1 MCEFLTPTPKGQSPG
16 STAQFTRSRSPRRAQ
31 AFHCFPVSLAA
42 SGEVA
47 RLVQQRKL
55 AIPRIE
61 RQRKQIMMIPGAA
74 LKLQNALWNALQ
86 NTVHLKQP
94 LHRKERS
101 CSLCRLW
108 WRVVHSTGTLTP
120 GGADHDDVHFKQHLR
135 HLRAGALLPRLHPW
149 WRGARKADWH
159 IPAPQATPRG

>member
-135 HLRAGALLPRLHPW
+135 GPCFKNQTWLTTHPS
-149 WRGARKADWH
+149 H
-159 IPAPQATPRG
+159 FTPFPCDSRVCSSQNGDR

>member
-1 MCEFLTPTPKGQSPG
+1 MCEFLTPTPKGRRPG
-16 STAQFTRSRSPRRAQ
+16 STAQYTRSRSPRSSAVANCNRAQ

-74 LKLQNALWNALQ
+74 LKLQAALIMMMSTSSNICAAHVSRIRLGQ
-86 NTVHLKQP
+86 NEAAEHAMGRGPRAYAAPSKCMV
-94 LHRKERS
+94 S
-101 CSLCRLW
+101 SLRPKCAKDR
-108 WRVVHSTGTLTP
+108 
-120 GGADHDDVHFKQHLR
+120 GGGGDGGDGGD
-135 HLRAGALLPRLHPW
+135 GW
-149 WRGARKADWH
+149 
-159 IPAPQATPRG
+159 